1 MLITESIHYVD
12 SDQSTDFRGAI
23 SPTGAS
29 AYADIALAS
38 GTPTDVGPQKCII
51 NSVRLIAVQDTN
63 WQVQFHSKSYSLH
76 TASSYPNPSNLIGW
90 SNHLSTVHPILAN
103 WTGAATTT
111 ATAYG
116 TLYASYISGLN
127 IPYEDRQGT
136 GRLHVNLVN
145 QGPTLKSA
153 GDVGILHLRVGVIYA
168 S

>member
-12 SDQSTDFRGAI
+12 SSQSADFRGAI
-23 SPTGAS
+23 SPGGAS

-38 GTPTDVGPQKCII
+38 GTPAEVGPHKCII
-51 NSVRLIAVQDTN
+51 NSVRILAMQDTD

-76 TASSYPNPSNLIGW
+76 SASSYPNPSNLIGW
-90 SNHLSTVHPILAN
+90 SNHLSTAQNIPAN

-111 ATAYG
+111 ATTYG
-116 TLYASYISGLN
+116 TMYASYVSGLN
-127 IPYEDRQGT
+127 IPYEDLQGV

-145 QGPTLKSA
+145 RGATGKTA
-153 GDVGILHLRVGVIYA
+153 GDVGIVHLRVGVIYA